1 MHKRCIIL
9 PFLVFLLLLSSC
21 STKEYI
27 KNIQLNEDNSY
38 TIILNDGKTRLENSY
53 PFILLGEKDTLQV
66 DASWEMK
73 QNGQSVHY
81 QKDGLKIA
89 LTFQST
95 DASAISIVTTLVNN
109 SAKEIPLW
117 YVSPFSTQQ
126 VVSDI
131 PLDRTLIEGQL
142 TWTQA
147 ALLKKDLNATST
159 SCVAFS
165 NQEGKKALFLGFT
178 NVSDALYELDV
189 KTENEQ
195 IKALTAKCN
204 REYIP
209 LKPGQSLKISPLKIS
224 TDKSLAQL
232 MENYANDLVSNMGQR
247 EPKKSV
253 TNWSSWY
260 YYYTH
265 PEPEYIYAN
274 MDFIANNPELKERI
288 DVFQL
293 DDGWFQTEPDQLD
306 ETFGD
311 YESGYRYPDGM
322 KKFADDIKERG
333 MTPGLWVAPFKIGT
347 QSKLYNNHPDYM
359 VKNHKGGATNILDVT
374 NPDSKKYVSELFN
387 KLIKEWG
394 FEYLKIDFIGAT
406 LIPRDN
412 TKYTKVDP
420 TITTVQAYR
429 EAIGLIRKTVGE
441 ETYLL
446 GCGAP
451 ITNSV
456 GLFDGMRIGHDISSI
471 WFVDYEKDPKRD
483 FGFISVKLGA
493 NQTIWRNWMQRKFW
507 QNDPDCLVVR
517 DYGSSFE
524 IERHEKLFPWTKD
537 IPKGLSYE
545 EAKLWSDITWFT
557 GGVNALSTDLERL
570 KKQSPD
576 RYELLL
582 KSMPVNEIPSKW
594 IDWYV
599 DPELVVME
607 SQEEGKYML
616 AMFNLSDDEKSVSIP
631 RDLSSLEQSEWSF
644 KERILE
650 DGFEGSGNTIKFPSM
665 PPHSSRIWI
674 LK

>member
-1 MHKRCIIL
+1 
-9 PFLVFLLLLSSC
+9 
-21 STKEYI
+21 
-27 KNIQLNEDNSY
+27 
-38 TIILNDGKTRLENSY
+38 
-53 PFILLGEKDTLQV
+53 
-66 DASWEMK
+66 
-73 QNGQSVHY
+73 
-81 QKDGLKIA
+81 LKIA

-178 NVSDALYELDV
+178 DVSDALYELDV

-224 TDKSLAQL
+224 TDKSLSKL
-232 MENYANDLVSNMGQR
+232 MDNYADDLVSNMGQR

-347 QSKLYNNHPDYM
+347 QSKLYNNHPEYM
-359 VKNHKGGATNILDVT
+359 VQRGDKATNILDVT

-650 DGFEGSGNTIKFPSM
+650 DGFEGAGNTIKFPSM
-665 PPHSSRIWI
+665 PPHASRIWI
-674 LK
+674 LE

>member
-1 MHKRCIIL
+1 M
-9 PFLVFLLLLSSC
+9 
-21 STKEYI
+21 
-27 KNIQLNEDNSY
+27 D
-38 TIILNDGKTRLENSY
+38 
-53 PFILLGEKDTLQV
+53 
-66 DASWEMK
+66 
-73 QNGQSVHY
+73 
-81 QKDGLKIA
+81 
-89 LTFQST
+89 
-95 DASAISIVTTLVNN
+95 
-109 SAKEIPLW
+109 
-117 YVSPFSTQQ
+117 
-126 VVSDI
+126 
-131 PLDRTLIEGQL
+131 
-142 TWTQA
+142 
-147 ALLKKDLNATST
+147 
-159 SCVAFS
+159 
-165 NQEGKKALFLGFT
+165 
-178 NVSDALYELDV
+178 
-189 KTENEQ
+189 
-195 IKALTAKCN
+195 
-204 REYIP
+204 
-209 LKPGQSLKISPLKIS
+209 
-224 TDKSLAQL
+224 
-232 MENYANDLVSNMGQR
+232 NYANDLADNMGR
-247 EPKKSV
+247 RTPKKSV

-429 EAIGLIRKTVGE
+429 EAIQSIRDVVGE
-441 ETYLL
+441 DTYLL

-507 QNDPDCLVVR
+507 QNDPDCMVVR

-665 PPHSSRIWI
+665 PPHASRIWI
-674 LK
+674 LE